1 MLQPHPQEI
10 QLKTLRSSACSALI
24 AVAGILACGVAY
36 SQATQATQAANCDAR
51 QDTAACLR
59 EAGAARQE
67 AARGGLTQPGA
78 TAANQNASARCQAL
92 PATERADCEARMQ
105 GTGSGTTTTSG
116 SVMGGGVIRET
127 VTTVPAPSR

>member
-1 MLQPHPQEI
+1 M
-10 QLKTLRSSACSALI
+10 KTLRSSAASILFT
-24 AVAGILACGVAY
+24 VAGVLASGAAW
-36 SQATQATQAANCDAR
+36 SQASNAANCDAR

-78 TAANQNASARCQAL
+78 AANQNASARCEVL
-92 PATERADCEARMQ
+92 PANERADCEARMQ

-127 VTTVPAPSR
+127 VTTVPAPAK

>member
-1 MLQPHPQEI
+1 M
-10 QLKTLRSSACSALI
+10 KTLRSSAGSALI

-36 SQATQATQAANCDAR
+36 SQATQATQATQAANCDAR

>member
-1 MLQPHPQEI
+1 MLDRQSKEI
-10 QLKTLRSSACSALI
+10 QLKTIRSSAASVLFMFAGVLSAG
-24 AVAGILACGVAY
+24 AAW
-36 SQATQATQAANCDAR
+36 SQTPKAANCDAR

-78 TAANQNASARCQAL
+78 AAADQNASARCQAL
-92 PATERADCEARMQ
+92 PASERADCEARMQ
-105 GTGSGTTTTSG
+105 GTGSGSTTTSG

-127 VTTVPAPSR
+127 VTTVPAPSK